1 MTFSPPTLNC
11 SPPAKISLSP
21 ATTAIGG

>member
-1 MTFSPPTLNC
+1 MTFSPSTLNC
-11 SPPAKISLSP
+11 SSPAKISLSP